1 MSCAPPSGW
10 TVAEWIVD
18 ASPLVMGLEFRD
30 FFDRDHCFSLF
41 LYEIPGGRSFPPWP
55 SFFFAEYF
63 FRTLGKL
70 RIKKTPKNSKTFF
83 KIIGTTLQPLFIT
96 EREIGLHLFLNDFGG

>member
-1 MSCAPPSGW
+1 M
-10 TVAEWIVD
+10 
-18 ASPLVMGLEFRD
+18 MGVRVRGFSRP
-30 FFDRDHCFSLF
+30 DHCFGLF
-41 LYEIPGGRSFPPWP
+41 LYGIPGGRSFPLWS